1 MFDSRFLLRIL
12 IFGQPLFW
20 MWLYDRDI
28 DLSAYRNKFYFFSGS
43 FCLATLIKSVTDNSV
58 FEYYTA
64 WLLFLYA
71 FMVMFVTWGLEEK
84 FSFRKSICLGFLL
97 VYLNSY
103 VWEFMLHIT
112 SYMTH
117 GISANDLLQMQ
128 HLIVLPWL
136 LMKFKL
142 PPAFDKK
149 NILTGIQW
157 LILVETIIVVFIIEV
172 LNKRLSPNLF
182 IYNFRGF
189 LLNFN
194 RLYSLGFLLT
204 RMRFLAIDKNYKGV
218 VYVFKQGV
226 ASVTKSEDYLDKG
239 ISRNRQTEADKP
251 FFQKSDRRPA

>member
-1 MFDSRFLLRIL
+1 MFDSRFLFRAL

-20 MWLYDRDI
+20 MWLYDRDV
-28 DLSAYRNKFYFFSGS
+28 DLSAYRNTFYFFSGS
-43 FCLATLIKSVTDNSV
+43 FCLAALIKSVTDNSV

-71 FMVMFVTWGLEEK
+71 FMVIFVTWGLEEK
-84 FSFRKSICLGFLL
+84 FSFRKSVCLGFLL

-117 GISANDLLQMQ
+117 GICANDLLQMQ

-136 LMKFKL
+136 LMRFRL
-142 PPAFDKK
+142 PLAIDKK
-149 NILTGIQW
+149 KVLNGIQW
-157 LILVETIIVVFIIEV
+157 LLACETVIAIFIIEV
-172 LNKRLSPNLF
+172 VNKSVFILSSLN
-182 IYNFRGF
+182 GF

-194 RLYSLGFLLT
+194 RVFSIAFLLMG
-204 RMRFLAIDKNYKGV
+204 MRFLAIDKNYKGV

-239 ISRNRQTEADKP
+239 ISRNRQAEADNTV
-251 FFQKSDRRPA
+251 FQKSDRRAA